1 MTPLV
6 LAVDDNDLNLKL
18 ISRLLTIEGH
28 EVVCAESGAE
38 AIATAVGR
46 APALILMDVDLP
58 GMDGLE
64 TTRRLKADPRTADI
78 PVIAVSAYAMASD
91 REKALDAGCVDYI
104 TKPLDTR
111 VLGRVVALHLNVDGT
126 GGAAA

>member
-1 MTPLV
+1 MSGLV
-6 LAVDDNDLNLKL
+6 LTVDDNELNLKL

-28 EVVCAESGAE
+28 DVITATTGPD
-38 AIATAVGR
+38 AIALALER
-46 APALILMDVDLP
+46 HPQLILMDVDLP

-64 TTRRLKADPRTADI
+64 ATRRLKSDPRTTEV

-91 REKALDAGCVDYI
+91 RARALDAGCVDYV

-111 VLGRVVALHLNVDGT
+111 LLGRVVALHLPPDGDR
-126 GGAAA
+126 AA

>member
-1 MTPLV
+1 MSGLV
-6 LAVDDNDLNLKL
+6 LTVDDNELNLKL

-28 EVVCAESGAE
+28 DVITATTGPD
-38 AIATAVGR
+38 AISLAIELH
-46 APALILMDVDLP
+46 PQLILMDVDLP

-64 TTRRLKADPRTADI
+64 ATRRLKSDPRTTDV

-91 REKALDAGCVDYI
+91 RARALDAGCVDYV

-111 VLGRVVALHLNVDGT
+111 RLGRMVAEHMPPE